1 MEIYLTETQGY
12 HWLTV
17 CIVSVILEAFADGG
31 VMMGLP
37 RDVAIEL
44 AAQGIVV

>member
-1 MEIYLTETQGY
+1 MI
-12 HWLTV
+12 
-17 CIVSVILEAFADGG
+17 SVILEAFADGG

-44 AAQGIVV
+44 AAQGNAAYLIDDKLDDYF